1 MNNLSNIL
9 YNNRNKLLF
18 DVMRVEMNSPTKLVV
33 DSGQHI
39 DEPIALIGG
48 IFQTCKRLLNSYQAV
63 LGERRIDHTKV
74 GVCKMVPELVFSFGN
89 GQPDRL
95 RELAII

>member
-39 DEPIALIGG
+39 DEPIALIAN
-48 IFQTCKRLLNSYQAV
+48 QWLLKWIPAS
-63 LGERRIDHTKV
+63 L
-74 GVCKMVPELVFSFGN
+74 L
-89 GQPDRL
+89 
-95 RELAII
+95 